1 MECDLSSTLRSS
13 QPLSDEHNQFFLYQI
28 LRGLKFVHSARVIH
42 RDLKPRNLLVNS
54 NCELKICDFGMAKL
68 EIEAEGWV
76 CPLTHYVCTR
86 WYRAPEIL
94 CSWDSYSTAMD
105 MWSVGVIFAEMV
117 LRQALFPG
125 RSTQHQLILLVNP
138 DEAVL
143 SKIPNEKCRDFIL
156 GQQRSGRLG

>member
-1 MECDLSSTLRSS
+1 MESMTTAKRTLRELRVLRFLRGHENLMDVQCVFLPGGRATFKDVYVVTEIMECDLSSTLKSS

-76 CPLTHYVCTR
+76 CP
-86 WYRAPEIL
+86 
-94 CSWDSYSTAMD
+94 
-105 MWSVGVIFAEMV
+105 
-117 LRQALFPG
+117 
-125 RSTQHQLILLVNP
+125 
-138 DEAVL
+138 
-143 SKIPNEKCRDFIL
+143 
-156 GQQRSGRLG
+156 